1 MTASMAAAGRA
12 WTSATEEHTRRLGEA
27 LGRVLRPGDVV
38 GLVGVLGAGKTTF
51 VQGVALGLGVRGYVA
66 SPTFTLVREYQGRLR
81 LYHVDLFR
89 IDAKELDAIGFD
101 DLLDA
106 GGAVV
111 VEWADR
117 AVDRLPQDCLWVI
130 IEGSGEQPRT
140 LRVQAAGPESATLLS
155 KWEAELEAQRAGTG
169 D

>member
-1 MTASMAAAGRA
+1 MTSHPVCNSVR
-12 WTSATEEHTRRLGEA
+12 WTSRSETSTRLLGKA

-38 GLVGVLGAGKTTF
+38 GLVGELGAGKTTF
-51 VQGVALGLGVRGYVA
+51 VQGVAQGLQVRGYVA

-81 LYHVDLFR
+81 LYHVDFFR
-89 IDAKELDAIGFD
+89 IEPEELDAIGFD

-117 AVDRLPQDCLWVI
+117 AAHRLPRDCLWVSI
-130 IEGSGEQPRT
+130 TGTGGEPRALRARATGPKSAVLLRTWEMQAEGR
-140 LRVQAAGPESATLLS
+140 
-155 KWEAELEAQRAGTG
+155 RAGAG